1 MIASIWDNQQNII
14 KGLFLPTNVPQALK
28 PIETEVELFFVD
40 LPELIDIN
48 SNVFKNFFKAL
59 KETDNIYTTQI
70 F

>member
-1 MIASIWDNQQNII
+1 M
-14 KGLFLPTNVPQALK
+14 K